1 MTTARRNAQRGHTE
15 PIPGEQA
22 PTARGILD
30 AAMSEACL
38 QRSIEDLCDVLGT
51 LHYHA
56 NEPRRDRP
64 GFPDLWIP
72 DTQAGV
78 LRAWELKRQHG
89 RLRPDQIRWMEA
101 LRQCERIET
110 RVVRPSDWDWVELQ
124 LRGQTP

>member
-1 MTTARRNAQRGHTE
+1 MTTARPYDASQSRTALILSDRQ
-15 PIPGEQA
+15 
-22 PTARGILD
+22 PTAREILD

-72 DTQAGV
+72 DTQAKV
-78 LRAWELKRQHG
+78 LRAWELKTEHG

-124 LRGQTP
+124 LRGRG